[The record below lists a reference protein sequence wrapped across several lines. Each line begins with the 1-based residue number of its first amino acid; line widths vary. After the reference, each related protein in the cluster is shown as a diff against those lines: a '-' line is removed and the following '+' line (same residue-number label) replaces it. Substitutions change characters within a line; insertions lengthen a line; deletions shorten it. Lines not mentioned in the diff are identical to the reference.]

1 MWRLT
6 LSKAARV
13 KPLKGLAPS
22 MQIAAQQYAT
32 TAPAPE
38 KIEVFVDDKSLLV
51 DPGITVLQVRS
62 VSSNIL

>member
-22 MQIAAQQYAT
+22 MQIAG
-32 TAPAPE
+32 
-38 KIEVFVDDKSLLV
+38 K
-51 DPGITVLQVRS
+51 VLQ
-62 VSSNIL
+62 N